1 MKKIINSLIVLQ
13 LVILLTGCCCPCGK
27 QPSKPE
33 TALEEQKQ
41 ASEAESK

>member
-1 MKKIINSLIVLQ
+1 MKKIINFLIVLQ

-33 TALEEQKQ
+33 AVPEEQKQ
-41 ASEAESK
+41 AGEAESK